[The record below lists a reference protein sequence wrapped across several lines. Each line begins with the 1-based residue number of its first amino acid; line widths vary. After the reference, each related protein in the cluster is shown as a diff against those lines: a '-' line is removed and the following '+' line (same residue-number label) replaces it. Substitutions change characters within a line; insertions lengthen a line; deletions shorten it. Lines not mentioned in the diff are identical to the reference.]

1 MKIQDL
7 HLKDKAVS
15 AISLF
20 KATDNTVI
28 ALQILAHQVLK
39 EHLTKV
45 PALLVC
51 LEGKVVFK
59 NEKGIEETLLM
70 GDYIKIEPMVKHWVE
85 GVLNSQLL
93 LFK

>member
-7 HLKDKAVS
+7 HLKDKGVS

-20 KATDNTVI
+20 KATDNTVM

-51 LEGKVVFK
+51 LEGTVVFK
-59 NEKGIEETLLM
+59 NEKG
-70 GDYIKIEPMVKHWVE
+70 
-85 GVLNSQLL
+85 
-93 LFK
+93 

>member
-1 MKIQDL
+1 MKIQDV
-7 HLKDKAVS
+7 HSKDKAVS

-20 KATDNTVI
+20 KATDNVVI

-39 EHLTKV
+39 EHVTKV

-51 LEGKVVFK
+51 LAGKVVFK
-59 NEKGIEETLLM
+59 NEKGTEETLST
-70 GDYIKIEPMVKHWVE
+70 GDFITIEPMVKHWVE
-85 GVLNSQLL
+85 GVLDSQLL